1 MYRHI
6 KKPIKKSLTDDL
18 SKGLLEIECESNP
31 SIKSKRL
38 KWIDKKITPDYKE
51 KNTRSK
57 IKPMKT
63 GKKIKAMYCLGRKDY
78 THNFKP
84 QEKKKANKMLRKK

>member
-38 KWIDKKITPDYKE
+38 KWIDKKIIPNYKE
-51 KNTRSK
+51 KKHAIEN
-57 IKPMKT
+57 KT
-63 GKKIKAMYCLGRKDY
+63 DE
-78 THNFKP
+78 NW
-84 QEKKKANKMLRKK
+84 EKN

>member
-18 SKGLLEIECESNP
+18 SKGLLELECESNP

-38 KWIDKKITPDYKE
+38 KWIDKKI
-51 KNTRSK
+51 
-57 IKPMKT
+57 I
-63 GKKIKAMYCLGRKDY
+63 
-78 THNFKP
+78 
-84 QEKKKANKMLRKK
+84 QRKKTRDRK